1 MITTIIIFIAIL
13 GILIFVHEFGHFIT
27 AKKNGVKVE
36 EFGFGFPPRIFGI
49 KKGETI
55 YSINLIPLGGF
66 VKAFGEDGA
75 GRDDPQSF
83 ASKKVWQR
91 AIILVAGIGMNFL
104 LAIALFSVTN
114 MIGLPTAVA
123 DPASN
128 APDIQ
133 IQISD
138 VAKDSPAQKAGITIG
153 DIITGIND
161 QKINRVE
168 NFQEIVQNN
177 LEKETA
183 ITVLRGTQELHFN
196 LIPRANPPKDQGAIG
211 VGLVEIAIVKYSWY
225 QAIWQGIKSAY
236 YLTLMFTVALFNLA
250 KNLILGGHVSGDI
263 AGPVGIAVLT
273 NQVSKLGLVYIIN
286 FAAILSLNLAIIN
299 AIPFPALDGGRLLF
313 LLIEKIKG
321 SPVSQKIEQAIHM
334 LGFALLILLM
344 IVVTFRDI
352 VRLF

>member
-13 GILIFVHEFGHFIT
+13 GVLIFVHEFGHFIT

-66 VKAFGEDGA
+66 VKALGEDGA

-104 LAIALFSVTN
+104 LAIALFSITN
-114 MIGLPTAVA
+114 TIGLPTAVA

-153 DIITGIND
+153 DIIIGIND

-177 LEKETA
+177 LEKETG

-211 VGLVEIAIVKYSWY
+211 VGLVEITIVKYNWY

-236 YLTLMFTVALFNLA
+236 YLTLMFAVALFNLA

-273 NQVSKLGLVYIIN
+273 NQISKLGLVYIIN

-321 SPVSQKIEQAIHM
+321 SPVSQKIEQAVHM